1 MAPQEVGPPGFSGR
15 LGDRHGLYP
24 GQIDLGWHFIQL
36 LQRLGLAWDVNV
48 PSNLPSREGI
58 TALKV
63 QG

>member
-1 MAPQEVGPPGFSGR
+1 MAPQEVGPPDFSGR

-36 LQRLGLAWDVNV
+36 LQRLGLAWDVK
-48 PSNLPSREGI
+48 PSREGI